1 MLRPATARTGS
12 ILLST
17 MVDHLTALPASL
29 PTGREAVTVG
39 RLVAPAP
46 VVRRDT
52 PAPAVDELFR
62 NDALL
67 TSVVVRG
74 GAELLL
80 LSRDRFEFHM
90 TGRLGFGRAVYAR
103 RSIESMLPPS
113 TLRLDAGTDLAA
125 AAAAVLGRPEVQ
137 RYDDV
142 IVVDGADDGDAMT
155 VGVVSVS
162 ALLEALA
169 RQFAFRSLHDP
180 LTSLPNRL
188 LLAQHCRA
196 LGDPADGVT
205 TAVLLYIDLDHFK
218 PVNDE
223 YGHAAGDAVL
233 IEFARRLEAI
243 AEGYGVAA
251 RLGGDEFAVLLA
263 GVSQEQAVALA
274 DRVVLAADSP
284 FFVGERVISVGAS
297 VGLAVPPRAGSDPIG
312 DVPGT
317 RQELAHDTVEVL
329 LRHADAA
336 MYRAKQG
343 GRNRVVVAHEPDRH
357 RELQRT
363 VRIGERLRQM
373 IDTSSEGEYLTLHF
387 QPKLRLVDRRQVE
400 LEALL
405 RWRDP
410 ELGTVPPAEFIPVA
424 EAEGLIGPLSRWVLA
439 TACRQAAAWSVT
451 DVPRIAVNISPL
463 HLAESDFCRQVRST
477 LADSGL
483 GPERLCVEI
492 TETAAVSDLALATTR
507 LAELRAMGVTVALDD
522 FGTGASSLTL
532 LRHLPFDVVKIDR
545 EFIADVDIEPA
556 DAVLVR
562 LIVEAAHSLGR
573 TVCAEGVERP
583 GQLTQLLAI
592 GCDTAQGFYLGMPV
606 SAHEIDPASALG
618 SAGDV
623 TGSRPLLAP
632 GQELIAVTD
641 ASGAVTYCS
650 AAVIDVLG
658 YQPADVVGTAVADHV
673 HPDDRA
679 AMGQRGVDQR
689 LPLRVRRSDG
699 SYVWLESDVRAIGA
713 EGEPGK
719 SLITVRDVTELVRSQ
734 DKLREAER
742 RYDAQ
747 YRQAPLP
754 AGTWLRRDG
763 TWRLIDANVAAEE
776 ATGGRV
782 RDVLGLDAT
791 TVWPEMPELLVAL
804 ERSCTHQQVIVLSCD
819 YRSFAGQRTA
829 PARVHFVPVAHDTV
843 LVHCEVLTAGRRTG

>member
-1 MLRPATARTGS
+1 MIAPATARTGS
-12 ILLST
+12 MVLST
-17 MVDHLTALPASL
+17 TVDHLTALPASL
-29 PTGREAVTVG
+29 PTGREPVTVG
-39 RLVAPAP
+39 RLVTPAP
-46 VVRRDT
+46 VVRPDT

-62 NDALL
+62 SDALL
-67 TSVVVRG
+67 TSVVVRA

-103 RSIESMLPPS
+103 RSIETMLPAS

-125 AAAAVLGRPEVQ
+125 ASAAVLGRPEVQ

-142 IVVDGADDGDAMT
+142 VVVDGADDGDALT
-155 VGVVSVS
+155 VGVVPVS

-196 LGDPADGVT
+196 LGEAAGGGSR
-205 TAVLLYIDLDHFK
+205 AVLLYIDLDHFK

-233 IEFARRLEAI
+233 VEFARRLEAI
-243 AEGYGVAA
+243 ADGCGVAA
-251 RLGGDEFAVLLA
+251 RLGGDEFAILLA

-284 FFVGERVISVGAS
+284 FFVGDRVISVGAS
-297 VGLAVPPRAGSDPIG
+297 VGMAVPPAAGFDPVAE
-312 DVPGT
+312 VPGA

-357 RELQRT
+357 RELQRR

-373 IDTSSEGEYLTLHF
+373 MDSASEGEYLSLHF
-387 QPKLRLVDRRQVE
+387 QPKLRLADRRQVE
-400 LEALL
+400 VEALL

-410 ELGTVPPAEFIPVA
+410 DLGTVPPGEFIPVA
-424 EAEGLIGPLSRWVLA
+424 EAEGLIGRLSRWVLA
-439 TACRQAAAWSVT
+439 AACRQAAAWPVT

-463 HLAESDFCRQVRST
+463 HLAEADFCRQVRGI

-483 GPERLCVEI
+483 DPERLCVEI

-507 LAELRAMGVTVALDD
+507 LAELRSMGVTVALDD

-583 GQLTQLLAI
+583 GQLAQLLAI

-606 SAHEIDPASALG
+606 SAHEIDPASAVG
-618 SAGDV
+618 GGGDLA
-623 TGSRPLLAP
+623 GSRPLLAP

-641 ASGAVTYCS
+641 AAGSVVYCS
-650 AAVIDVLG
+650 AAVVDVLG
-658 YQPADVVGTAVADHV
+658 YQPADVVGTAVADHL

-679 AMGQRGVDQR
+679 AIGQRGADHR

-734 DKLREAER
+734 DRLRETER

-747 YRQAPLP
+747 FRRAPLP
-754 AGTWLRRDG
+754 VGTWVRRNG
-763 TWRLIDANVAAEE
+763 TWRLMDANRAAEE
-776 ATGGRV
+776 ATDGRV
-782 RDVLGLDAT
+782 REVLGLDAA
-791 TVWPEMPELLVAL
+791 TVWPEMPELLDAL
-804 ERSCTHQQVIVLSCD
+804 ERSCERQEVLVHLCE
-819 YRSFAGQRTA
+819 YRSYSGRRSA
-829 PARVHFVPVAHDTV
+829 PARMHFVPVAPDTV
-843 LVHCEVLTAGRRTG
+843 LVHCEVLTPAEA